1 MFHDSSFFHHTMLPI
16 LNILPDTANHIR
28 VTWDGYKNTNAEA
41 PPPVI
46 LMSLVWLE
54 AAIIIYFMPPISN
67 ARTINLCS
75 LHCHDTR

>member
-46 LMSLVWLE
+46 LLSLVWLE
-54 AAIIIYFMPPISN
+54 PGHHYFFHAPYF
-67 ARTINLCS
+67 
-75 LHCHDTR
+75 